1 MSRAP
6 FQVLVIP
13 YRLVSAGGILYAIF
27 RRNSATG
34 GYWQWIAGGGEE
46 RETPLEAARREASE
60 EAGIPHDARFM
71 QLDSLA
77 TLPVEFVSGFLWGE
91 DQLVIPE
98 HSFGVRL
105 ETDAIILSAEHIE
118 YRWVDYQTAGELLK
132 WDSNRSAL
140 WELDLRL
147 RRLRELKA

>member
-13 YRLVSAGGILYAIF
+13 YRLVSDGEPLYAIF

-34 GYWQWIAGGGEE
+34 GYWQWIAGGGEN
-46 RETPLEAARREASE
+46 RETPLEAARREAEE
-60 EAGIPHDARFM
+60 EAVIPPDAQYM

-77 TLPVEFVSGFLWGE
+77 TLPVEFVSGFLWGD

-98 HSFGVRL
+98 H
-105 ETDAIILSAEHIE
+105 
-118 YRWVDYQTAGELLK
+118 
-132 WDSNRSAL
+132 
-140 WELDLRL
+140 
-147 RRLRELKA
+147 